1 MTEPTDLQPVKLSH
15 AAIWALKR
23 LSQPRYGRSTPALS
37 WSVTHELIR
46 AGFVAVSEN
55 GRGHDAHPGRTQ
67 FSAWQD
73 ANLTLLLLLAVART
87 ATWNAR
93 ARLSIERS
101 DINYC
106 SESEQSIII

>member
-1 MTEPTDLQPVKLSH
+1 MN
-15 AAIWALKR
+15 R
-23 LSQPRYGRSTPALS
+23 
-37 WSVTHELIR
+37 
-46 AGFVAVSEN
+46 FVPGLLPSPKTV
-55 GRGHDAHPGRTQ
+55 GGHDAHPGGTQ
-67 FSAWQD
+67 FSAWPD

-93 ARLSIERS
+93 ARLSIERR